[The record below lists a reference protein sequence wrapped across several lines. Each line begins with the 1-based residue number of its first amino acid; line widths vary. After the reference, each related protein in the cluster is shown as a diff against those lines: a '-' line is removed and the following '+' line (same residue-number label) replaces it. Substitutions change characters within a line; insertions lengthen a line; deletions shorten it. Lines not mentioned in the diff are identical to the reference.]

1 LWFDIVNKGT
11 ENEPESTR
19 LIEFINSNLHEVTQA
34 ALTLGKVIHADKQ
47 ETLNAGS
54 GGMSVH
60 EPNASAVMEDET
72 AVGLIK
78 NTKRYRRS
86 FCLTGGVNIGE
97 AVTLI
102 ATALGWS
109 LSSSLNVPHEV
120 LEEDLASRQSRESGD
135 PEDYDIEGYIQ

>member
-78 NTKRYRRS
+78 TPS
-86 FCLTGGVNIGE
+86 DIEEVFVSPGVNIGE